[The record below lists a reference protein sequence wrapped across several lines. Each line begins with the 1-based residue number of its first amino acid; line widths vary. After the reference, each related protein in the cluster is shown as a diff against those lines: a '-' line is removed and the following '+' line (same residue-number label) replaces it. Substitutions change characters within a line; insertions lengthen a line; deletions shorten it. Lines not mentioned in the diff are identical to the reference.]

1 VSTAINTDAD
11 DTKKNDNAKD
21 NDDEIR
27 EGAGAIARARFIHF
41 EKSFLINQLYYFRV
55 QGLDI

>member
-21 NDDEIR
+21 NDDEI
-27 EGAGAIARARFIHF
+27 
-41 EKSFLINQLYYFRV
+41 SFLLLLPHV
-55 QGLDI
+55 QGQEGL